1 MFINKVISFK
11 NSWEQI
17 TKNNQRELKEVL
29 DALNVCLSIPSIKPD
44 EINSSR
50 SSVRGVWEKTLCDRG
65 WQIVDRTYYSSDG
78 RKIHIGNMGPIKK
91 GLSAKIPFGHFDS
104 LSVWI
109 FQQSSLAV
117 KHGLIRLPVM
127 FVPIRECRNRIE
139 DSLLTRSSFEMYQG
153 QIEMLAPLS
162 HQHPFLIIGYSDQ
175 AIIGDP
181 EIIEIEADPYVD
193 NAHKIIDRF
202 IEFPPEYHQAGLG
215 ILNYFST
222 YLREQY
228 PNELAT
234 VKIEQQGMN
243 VRLIIETE
251 SGKSEI
257 LEKAL
262 HEYELIVTGAE
273 PPEKFSSNDK
283 LILELKNELRFAQVR
298 LDFQQDLIGVQN
310 NRIDQ
315 LLNIIGDGL
324 SSKQTLSL
332 DFRPIISATNIM
344 QFNQDVSLALG
355 ALSELLNRLPSSSEA
370 HLAFA
375 DLEGSL
381 EAIEKNTDPESVRKS
396 PAMSKFKRLID
407 KACESGN
414 EISDAIE
421 KIESGWE
428 VFKDLANK
436 YNKVADWCGLPQ
448 VPSIIIN

>member
-1 MFINKVISFK
+1 MFISKVISFK

-17 TKNNQRELKEVL
+17 TKNNQSELKEAL
-29 DALNVCLSIPSIKPD
+29 EALNVFLPSVVPL
-44 EINSSR
+44 R
-50 SSVRGVWEKTLCDRG
+50 SVRDMWINALHDRG
-65 WQIVDRTYYSSDG
+65 WQTVERSYYSSDG
-78 RKIHIGNMGPIKK
+78 RRMHIGNMGPIKK
-91 GLSAKIPFGHFDS
+91 GLSAKIPFSHFES

-109 FQQSSLAV
+109 FQHSSLAV
-117 KHGLIRLPVM
+117 KHGLVSLPIM
-127 FVPIRECRNRIE
+127 FVPVREFKNRIE
-139 DSLLTRSSFEMYQG
+139 DSSHIRSSFEMYQG
-153 QIEMLAPLS
+153 QLEMLAPLS

-193 NAHKIIDRF
+193 SAHKIIDRF

-228 PNELAT
+228 PDELAT

-251 SGKSEI
+251 SGKSEVI
-257 LEKAL
+257 EKAL

-298 LDFQQDLIGVQN
+298 LGFQQDLISVQN

-315 LLNIIGDGL
+315 LFNIIGDGL
-324 SSKQTLSL
+324 SNKQPLSINVS
-332 DFRPIISATNIM
+332 PIISATNIV
-344 QFNQDVSLALG
+344 QFNQDVSLALES
-355 ALSELLNRLPSSSEA
+355 LSELLDLLPPSSEA

-381 EAIEKNTDPESVRKS
+381 ESIEKDMIPASVRKS
-396 PAMSKFKRLID
+396 LAMSKFKGLID
-407 KACESGN
+407 KVCERGN

-421 KIESGWE
+421 KVESGWE
-428 VFKDLANK
+428 VFKDLAKK

-448 VPSIIIN
+448 VPSVIIK